1 MISVPEDEFRRLLN
15 DIQTYLDDPSLPD
28 IMAKL
33 AIGTLRMY
41 DTEEY
46 AKHGMD

>member
-1 MISVPEDEFRRLLN
+1 MISIPADDFRSLLT
-15 DIQTYLDDPSLPD
+15 DIQAYLDDPSLPD

-33 AIGTLRMY
+33 AIDTLRMY

-46 AKHGMD
+46 AKHGME

>member
-1 MISVPEDEFRRLLN
+1 MITIPADEFRRLLN
-15 DIQTYLDDPSLPD
+15 DIQEYLDNPSLPD

-41 DTEEY
+41 DIEEE
-46 AKHGMD
+46 KK